1 MHMSKILTSI
11 GVIALVACVVRP
23 AAQSA
28 PEPAIAGESRTN
40 EVAELPPMFVTA
52 TRTEQDPFTL
62 PYSVSDV
69 SVADIEHQMP
79 RTTPEAL
86 REQPSVMLQKTGHGQ
101 SSPYLR
107 GFTGFRTLMLI
118 DGIRLNNS
126 TYRDGPNQYWS
137 TIDVYSLDRLE
148 VVRGPSSVLYGSDA
162 VGGTVN
168 AITRGRRDDGSGFDW
183 NGGALYRFSSAEDSH
198 TAHPEVSAQ
207 YNEKLGV
214 HVGGSYKSFGDLRG
228 GGGVGRQP
236 KTGYDEYDF
245 DAKAEYFLAPN
256 SRLVYGHQTVRMDDA
271 WRTHSTIYGVLWE
284 GTTRGTDL
292 KRAFDQDRDLDY
304 VQYHADSLEGFVDEV
319 HFSVS
324 RHYQGEIE
332 DRVRSNRRQELQTV
346 NVDTLGVSMQL
357 ESPSPVGRWVYGAEY
372 YRDWVD
378 SSYRAY
384 DADGSLA
391 AVRVQGPVADDATY
405 DLVGGYVENQL
416 PFADERLVLTLGGR
430 YNLAQVD
437 ANKIRDPSSGETFSI
452 EESWDQ
458 LIGSGRLLFHVDPE
472 QHLALFG
479 GASQGFRA
487 PNLSDLTRWD
497 ADWGQEIPSP
507 NVEPE
512 TFLSLEGGARVQYE
526 RVQAEAV
533 YFHTLFDDMIVRVP
547 TGEMAGAIPIVI
559 KENSGEGHVHGVE
572 LSASVKVHRD
582 WTLWGNFT
590 WMRGE
595 LDREDLGGV
604 TITEPLSRLMP
615 MTVNSGIRWQH
626 PKGRVWAEF
635 SATFAE
641 EQDRLAANDKLDTQR
656 IPVGGTPGYAVCHLR
671 AGWNPSRNVSLI
683 AALENSTDEDYRI
696 HGSGVNEAGRNFVVT
711 ARVQF

>member
-1 MHMSKILTSI
+1 MSKILTSI

-284 GTTRGTDL
+284 GTT
-292 KRAFDQDRDLDY
+292 
-304 VQYHADSLEGFVDEV
+304 
-319 HFSVS
+319 
-324 RHYQGEIE
+324 
-332 DRVRSNRRQELQTV
+332 
-346 NVDTLGVSMQL
+346 
-357 ESPSPVGRWVYGAEY
+357 
-372 YRDWVD
+372 
-378 SSYRAY
+378 
-384 DADGSLA
+384 
-391 AVRVQGPVADDATY
+391 
-405 DLVGGYVENQL
+405 
-416 PFADERLVLTLGGR
+416 
-430 YNLAQVD
+430 
-437 ANKIRDPSSGETFSI
+437 
-452 EESWDQ
+452 
-458 LIGSGRLLFHVDPE
+458 
-472 QHLALFG
+472 
-479 GASQGFRA
+479 
-487 PNLSDLTRWD
+487 
-497 ADWGQEIPSP
+497 
-507 NVEPE
+507 
-512 TFLSLEGGARVQYE
+512 
-526 RVQAEAV
+526 
-533 YFHTLFDDMIVRVP
+533 
-547 TGEMAGAIPIVI
+547 
-559 KENSGEGHVHGVE
+559 
-572 LSASVKVHRD
+572 
-582 WTLWGNFT
+582 
-590 WMRGE
+590 
-595 LDREDLGGV
+595 
-604 TITEPLSRLMP
+604 
-615 MTVNSGIRWQH
+615 
-626 PKGRVWAEF
+626 
-635 SATFAE
+635 
-641 EQDRLAANDKLDTQR
+641 
-656 IPVGGTPGYAVCHLR
+656 
-671 AGWNPSRNVSLI
+671 
-683 AALENSTDEDYRI
+683 
-696 HGSGVNEAGRNFVVT
+696 
-711 ARVQF
+711 